1 MLDAVV
7 EVGSVGFSAGG
18 VVGTVALPP
27 PLEEPPKDE
36 PSEEDEPE
44 PLPLS
49 PEPEEEPSLFSVAF
63 VVASAV
69 VVAAVVADVAV
80 AEVVAVAVGVAF
92 AFDSVVVELVVIE
105 DESEGATVSPGSI
118 GVLLTGVSH
127 MVKAIVV
134 TSAVTTAIMI
144 NVSLVRFIA
153 KTFL

>member
-7 EVGSVGFSAGG
+7 EVGSVGFSVGG
-18 VVGTVALPP
+18 VVGAVALPP
-27 PLEEPPKDE
+27 PLEEPPEDE

-44 PLPLS
+44 PLPPSL
-49 PEPEEEPSLFSVAF
+49 EPEEEPSLFSVAF
-63 VVASAV
+63 VVASVA
-69 VVAAVVADVAV
+69 VVAAVVVASVAV
-80 AEVVAVAVGVAF
+80 AEVVAVGVAF